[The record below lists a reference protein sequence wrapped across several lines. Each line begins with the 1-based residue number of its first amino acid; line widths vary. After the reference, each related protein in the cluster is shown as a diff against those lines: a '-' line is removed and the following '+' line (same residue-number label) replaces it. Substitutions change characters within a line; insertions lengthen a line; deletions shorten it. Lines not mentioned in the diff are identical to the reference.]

1 MASVRFSRLAEADLM
16 EIIRYTLDRWGED
29 QAIRYVDDLEGCC
42 EQIAANPALGRA
54 CDDIRPGLR
63 RIEHG
68 RHIVFYRQEA
78 GGVLISRILHQRMLP
93 ERQKM
98 DDDDGGA

>member
-1 MASVRFSRLAEADLM
+1 VASVRFSRRAEADLG
-16 EIIRYTLDRWGED
+16 EIIRYTLNRWGED
-29 QAIRYVDDLEGCC
+29 QAIPLYRACC
-42 EQIAANPALGRA
+42 EQLAGNPALGRA

-68 RHIVFYRQEA
+68 RHVVFYRQEA

-93 ERQKM
+93 ERQKI
-98 DDDDGGA
+98 DDDDEGL